1 MANVKIS
8 ELTAITSSDDLA
20 DADIIPL
27 VDSSDS
33 TTKRAA
39 LSVLNDFF
47 GGIWCTGTN
56 TAYLLTDSVG
66 IGTATP
72 GTDIMLRVQGDSCY
86 TGDLKIGGDVCIG
99 GDDLFMGTNT
109 SGHMLIADGTNFNPV
124 AMSGDVGI
132 DSSGAT
138 TIQASSVEN
147 SMLAGSIAN
156 AKLANDSVS
165 YGGVSVDL
173 GSSDATPA
181 FNLCDATAYKGDS
194 ALVTVG
200 TIASGVW
207 NGTAIANGYLANS
220 SITLSDGSNTTAVS
234 LGGTMTFSGTSNE
247 VDVAESSGTVTVGL
261 PATVSG
267 LTHVSATC
275 LTGTLQTAAQTNVT
289 SLGTLTALT
298 VDNICLDGSTIG
310 HTSDTDLITL
320 ADGAVTIAG
329 DLTISGDDLTMGT
342 NTSGHILVADG
353 TNYNPVAVSG
363 DVSINS
369 SGAVTIAATSVENS
383 MLAGS
388 IANSKLSNSSVSYG
402 GVSLSLG
409 DTDATPAFNLCD
421 ATAYKGD
428 SALVTVGT
436 VASGTWQGTAV
447 ATAYIAGTICDKTL
461 ASPVLCGTI
470 SGNAFLDEDNMAS
483 DSATKVA
490 SQQSIKAYV
499 DSVAS
504 GLDLKCSSHAATT
517 ANLSAAYNNGT
528 SGVGATLTNSG
539 TQAALSVDGQTMA
552 SGERVL
558 VKDQST
564 AAQNGIYTVTTV
576 GDGSTNWVLTRA
588 TDFDTSTEITSGA
601 FTFVETGS
609 SNADSGWVM
618 TTDGTVTV
626 GTTSLAWSQ
635 FSGAGQITAGDG
647 MTKSGNTLNVG
658 AGSNLLVSADAVA
671 VCSIVTGLT
680 TVCATNFAGTLATA
694 AQTNVTSVGTLTA
707 LTVDNICLDGTTIG
721 HTDDTDLMTL
731 ADGVL
736 TVSGRL
742 DAANDIKVD
751 AIRRYSDSST
761 TTKILLNDEVIKLN
775 AGHASNEVVK
785 IESGAVTIDGNIT
798 GATTICS
805 TNLNASSVYIGG
817 TTSANQLD
825 NYVEGT
831 FTPAYTAGSGSITLS
846 TAHGYYTRIGNLV
859 YVTIK
864 MIASAISSPSGTLV
878 ISGLPVASA
887 NNTGGEGIGAVVHKN
902 LVIQTSRTSPYVP
915 FELTGGSADNIPITS
930 VRAHAVVR
938 VVANSTTAKLSYVDN
953 DVSYTDAVASDIA
966 ADTEIHASF
975 FYQV

>member
-8 ELTAITSSDDLA
+8 ELTAITSANDLA
-20 DADIIPL
+20 AADIIPL

-33 TTKRAA
+33 TTKRTA
-39 LSVLNDFF
+39 LSVLCSYFGG

-56 TAYLLTDSVG
+56 IAYLLTDCIG

-72 GTDIMLRVQGDSCY
+72 GADMMLRVQGDSCY

-132 DSSGAT
+132 DSAGAT
-138 TIQASSVEN
+138 TIQATSVEN

-156 AKLANDSVS
+156 AKLSNSSVS
-165 YGGVSVDL
+165 YGGISLSL
-173 GSSDATPA
+173 GGTDATPA

-220 SITLSDGSNTTAVS
+220 SITLSDGSNTTAIS

-247 VDVAESSGTVTVGL
+247 IEVAESSGTVTIGL
-261 PATVSG
+261 PACVTG
-267 LTHVSATC
+267 LTTVCATNFA
-275 LTGTLQTAAQTNVT
+275 GTLATAAQGNVT
-289 SLGTLTALT
+289 SLGTLTTLT
-298 VDNICLDGSTIG
+298 VDNVIINGTTIG

-329 DLTISGDDLTMGT
+329 DLTISGDDLVMGT
-342 NTSGHILVADG
+342 NTSGYLLVADG
-353 TNYNPVAVSG
+353 TNFNPVAMSG
-363 DVSINS
+363 DVAIDN
-369 SGAVTIAATSVENS
+369 SGAATIQATSVENS

-388 IANSKLSNSSVSYG
+388 ITNAKLSNCTVSYG
-402 GVSLSLG
+402 GVSVALG
-409 DTDATPAFNLCD
+409 ASDGTPAFNLCD

-436 VASGTWQGTAV
+436 IISGTWNGTAI
-447 ATAYIAGTICDKTL
+447 ATTYVAGTLCDKTL
-461 ASPVLCGTI
+461 AGPVLCGTI

-483 DSATKVA
+483 DSASKVA

-499 DSVAS
+499 DAVAS

-517 ANLSAAYNNGT
+517 ANLSADYNNGS
-528 SGVGATLTNSG
+528 SGVGATLTNNS
-539 TQAALSVDGQTMA
+539 TQAALSIDGQTMVA
-552 SGERVL
+552 DERVL
-558 VKDQST
+558 VKDQSSG
-564 AAQNGIYTVTTV
+564 AQNGIYTVSTV
-576 GDGSTNWVLTRA
+576 GDVSTNWVLTRA
-588 TDFDTSTEITSGA
+588 TDFDTATEITSGA

-609 SNADSGWVM
+609 SYADSGWVM

-647 MTKSGNTLNVG
+647 LTKSGNTLAVG
-658 AGSNLLVSADAVA
+658 AGSNLLVGADSVA
-671 VCSIVTGLT
+671 LCSIVTSLT

-694 AQTNVTSVGTLTA
+694 AQGNVTSLGTLTA

-721 HTDDTDLMTL
+721 HTSDTDLMTL
-731 ADGVL
+731 SNGAM
-736 TVSGRL
+736 
-742 DAANDIKVD
+742 
-751 AIRRYSDSST
+751 AIS
-761 TTKILLNDEVIKLN
+761 
-775 AGHASNEVVK
+775 
-785 IESGAVTIDGNIT
+785 GNIT
-798 GATTICS
+798 GATAICT

-817 TTSANQLD
+817 NTSTNELD

-846 TAHGYYTRIGNLV
+846 TAEGYYTRIGNLI

-864 MIASAISSPSGTLV
+864 MIASAVSSPSGTLV
-878 ISGLPVASA
+878 ISGLPVTSA
-887 NNTGGEGIGAVVHKN
+887 NNTGGEGIGAVVYKN

-915 FELTGGSADNIPITS
+915 FELTGGGIDNIPLTS

-966 ADTEIHASF
+966 ADTEIHVSF
-975 FYQV
+975 FYQA